1 MSNVFSALFFNN
13 CRVKSQA
20 AQLAERDAMIAVLQ
34 KHSSLGGSRT
44 SSVTSLLS
52 SPLHSPLPTLT
63 SPIPS
68 SLSSLITSTVA
79 SIMSLSQSLPSSG
92 TTSPSRQSSVLSTDS
107 SVFQEPKTTTH
118 TKSSEYS
125 WNSSYEFTVH
135 CIGTHTHSKTFWFI
149 WWIELGMILYF
160 CFGLN
165 SFLAWK
171 LLTDYVFNVFR
182 QRW

>member
-1 MSNVFSALFFNN
+1 MKEETNSRIFVLIFQFFSGIAERTLFLNN

-52 SPLHSPLPTLT
+52 SPLHSPVPTLS

-107 SVFQEPKTTTH
+107 SVFQEPKAATH
-118 TKSSEYS
+118 TKTSE
-125 WNSSYEFTVH
+125 
-135 CIGTHTHSKTFWFI
+135 
-149 WWIELGMILYF
+149 
-160 CFGLN
+160 
-165 SFLAWK
+165 
-171 LLTDYVFNVFR
+171 
-182 QRW
+182 

>member
-1 MSNVFSALFFNN
+1 MLICLICFGIAELKFFLNN

-52 SPLHSPLPTLT
+52 SPLPTLS

-92 TTSPSRQSSVLSTDS
+92 TTSSSRQSSVLSTDS
-107 SVFQEPKTTTH
+107 SVFQEPKAATH
-118 TKSSEYS
+118 TKTSE
-125 WNSSYEFTVH
+125 
-135 CIGTHTHSKTFWFI
+135 
-149 WWIELGMILYF
+149 
-160 CFGLN
+160 
-165 SFLAWK
+165 
-171 LLTDYVFNVFR
+171 
-182 QRW
+182 

>member
-1 MSNVFSALFFNN
+1 MFVLVHLSNNFFSALLLNN
-13 CRVKSQA
+13 FRVKSQA

-107 SVFQEPKTTTH
+107 SVFQEPKATTH
-118 TKSSEYS
+118 TKSSEYF
-125 WNSSYEFTVH
+125 ETVLH
-135 CIGTHTHSKTFWFI
+135 CFDCIITNCITAEHFDSLMNI
-149 WWIELGMILYF
+149 I
-160 CFGLN
+160 
-165 SFLAWK
+165 FL
-171 LLTDYVFNVFR
+171 F
-182 QRW
+182 